1 MMMYRPLLSSLLLIV
16 GLLLSVAA
24 SAQVRVVASIK
35 PLQMIAHAITDGVSA
50 PEVLIPDNQSYHHF
64 VLRPSTVRLLSQA
77 DLVIWIGPEL
87 EMWMEGQLSASNKTV
102 VEILSLPGLITQHS
116 GHNHEDGV
124 EVLIPEHGSHAG
136 HQHKDGAYLDPHVW
150 LDTRN
155 ALIAARAI
163 AAALVELDADN
174 ARLYQDNLS
183 AFQQQ
188 LAQLEIRLQQ
198 QLEPLR
204 QTDYAVYHDAFQ
216 YFESEFG
223 LSHSL
228 VFVDNEELQPGVRH
242 TLAVRQAIANR
253 PINCLMEDV
262 TAQAST
268 IRALLGNHPV
278 KRISADTTGQTL
290 TSTPQAYIQMI
301 SNLADAFL
309 QCQSP

>member
-1 MMMYRPLLSSLLLIV
+1 MMNVRQLLSSLLLV
-16 GLLLSVAA
+16 AGLSLSLSV
-24 SAQVRVVASIK
+24 SAQVRVVTSIK

-77 DLVIWIGPEL
+77 ELVVWIGPEL
-87 EMWMEGQLSASNKTV
+87 EMWMQGQLSGSNKTI
-102 VEILSLPGLITQHS
+102 VEVLSLPGLITQHA
-116 GHNHEDGV
+116 GHDHEDAV
-124 EVLIPEHGSHAG
+124 EVLIPEDGSHAG
-136 HQHKDGAYLDPHVW
+136 HQHKDGAFLDPHVW

-155 ALIAARAI
+155 ALITARAI
-163 AAALVELDADN
+163 AAALTQLDGAN
-174 ARLYQDNLS
+174 ASRYQSNLN

-188 LAQLEIRLQQ
+188 IEQLEIRLQQ

-204 QTDYAVYHDAFQ
+204 QIDYAVYHDAFQ

-228 VFVDNEELQPGVRH
+228 VFVGNEELQPGVRH

-268 IRALLGNHPV
+268 IRAMLGDHPV

-290 TSTPQAYIQMI
+290 TSAPQAYIQMI

-309 QCQSP
+309 QCQGQ

>member
-1 MMMYRPLLSSLLLIV
+1 MT
-16 GLLLSVAA
+16 
-24 SAQVRVVASIK
+24 SIK
-35 PLQMIAHAITDGVSA
+35 PLQMIAHAITDGIAA

-77 DLVIWIGPEL
+77 DLVVWIGPEL
-87 EMWMEGQLSASNKTV
+87 EMWMEGQLAGSQKTV
-102 VEILSLPGLITQHS
+102 VEVLSLPGLITQHS
-116 GHNHEDGV
+116 GHDHEDAV
-124 EVLIPEHGSHAG
+124 EVLIPEQGSHAG
-136 HQHKDGAYLDPHVW
+136 HQHKDGAFLDPHVW

-155 ALIAARAI
+155 ALLTARAI
-163 AAALVELDADN
+163 TAALIQLDADN
-174 ARLYQDNLS
+174 ASQYQNNLDT
-183 AFQQQ
+183 FQQQ
-188 LAQLEIRLQQ
+188 LAQLEIRLQT

-228 VFVDNEELQPGVRH
+228 VFVGNEELQPGVRH

-253 PINCLMEDV
+253 PITCLMEDV

-278 KRISADTTGQTL
+278 KRITADTTGQTL

-309 QCQSP
+309 QCQSQ